1 MKRASIILLV
11 AFLIPCFTSGQSV
24 EKVNIYGYLGKRIDD
39 CIEHRVMGQDV
50 DYLVE
55 PFRHRNEHRRWQS
68 EFWGKWTLGAI
79 DTYRYTKNPALYRKI
94 EQGVAD
100 LIATQSKDGYIG
112 NYAEEHQPGRWDV
125 WCRKYTALALLAWY
139 DLSHDRKALK
149 AAQAL
154 IDHLIAQL
162 KAKSIDIAQVGLY
175 KGMPS
180 CSILEPVVYLY
191 NRTKNEKYLDFAK
204 YIAEQM
210 DSEMGA
216 ELITKGEQG
225 VAVANR
231 TPLPE
236 KWFSRENGH
245 KAYEMMSCY
254 EGLIE
259 LHKIT
264 GEKRLLISAE
274 KSIESIIREE
284 INLAGSGSAFEC
296 WYGGASQQHLP
307 TYHTMETC
315 VTFTWMQLCHRMLEL
330 TGDVKFADNME
341 RTIYNALLASLKNDG
356 TQIAKYSPLEGWRT
370 EGERQCGMNINC
382 CNANGPRAFA
392 MIPHYTYKAD
402 ASGVTINLYGKSD
415 ATLSLGKNRI
425 HIEQR
430 GDYPATD
437 KVEIVVSPE
446 KDAEFDLKLRIPEWS
461 AINSVA
467 VNGIDI
473 KDVKRGYLTIS
484 RKWSKGDVVTLKF
497 DLRARL
503 YEQSNHQAI
512 MRGPIV
518 LARDS
523 RFGDG
528 FVDESAVI
536 QSKDGF
542 VEVTPVEGKKFAW
555 LTFAVPAVMGT
566 DLEGHRTPRNVKFC
580 DFASAGNTWEK
591 TVRYKVWLPKTLDVK
606 NSPYKPY
613 ND

>member
-1 MKRASIILLV
+1 MKKLYTLLV
-11 AFLIPCFTSGQSV
+11 AVLLLPYLASGQSV
-24 EKVNIYGYLGKRIDD
+24 EKVNLYGYLGKRIDD

-55 PFRHRNEHRRWQS
+55 PFRHRNEFKRWQS

-79 DTYRYTKNPALYRKI
+79 ETYRYTQDPALYKKI

-125 WCRKYTALALLAWY
+125 WGRKYTSLALLAWY

-149 AAQAL
+149 VVEGV
-154 IDHLIAQL
+154 INHLIAQL
-162 KAKSIDIAQVGLY
+162 KAKNIDIAEVGLY

-210 DSEMGA
+210 DKGA
-216 ELITKGEQG
+216 ELITKGENG

-236 KWFSRENGH
+236 KWFSRDNGH

-259 LHKIT
+259 LYKIT
-264 GEKRLLISAE
+264 GEKRFLVSAE
-274 KSIESIIREE
+274 KSIESIVCEE
-284 INLAGSGSAFEC
+284 INIAGSGSAFEC
-296 WYGGASQQHLP
+296 WYGGASQQYIP

-315 VTFTWMQLCHRMLEL
+315 VTFTWMQLCHRMLAL
-330 TGDVKFADNME
+330 TGDVKYADYME
-341 RTIYNALLASLKNDG
+341 RTIYNALLASLKADG

-392 MIPHYTYKAD
+392 MIPHYAYKAE
-402 ASGVTINLYGKSD
+402 SNGITINLYNKSQ
-415 ATLSLGKNRI
+415 AMIALGKNHI
-425 HIEQR
+425 CIEQKT
-430 GDYPATD
+430 DYPATD
-437 KVEIVVSPE
+437 KVEIVVSPDKE
-446 KDAEFDLKLRIPEWS
+446 AMFDFKLRIPAWS
-461 AINSVA
+461 EINSVA
-467 VNGIDI
+467 VNGVEV
-473 KDVKRGYLTIS
+473 KDVTNGYLTIS
-484 RKWSKGDVVTLKF
+484 RKWSKGDVISLTF

-503 YEQSNHQAI
+503 YEQGNHQAI
-512 MRGPIV
+512 MRGPVV
-518 LARDS
+518 LTRDS

-528 FVDESAVI
+528 FVDESSVI
-536 QSKDGF
+536 QHKEGI
-542 VEVTPVEGKKFAW
+542 VEVTPIEGDSFAW

-566 DLEGHRTPRNVKFC
+566 DLEGHRTPRQIKFC